1 MITIRPAKPTDARQI
16 AKILMVIFDQMGITE
31 LPPADLE
38 NRVAQSFS
46 SSAFLGDIA
55 ETLVAETNG
64 VVVGVAF
71 SYHADQ
77 EFAVGAH
84 WDEAFTDVSLR
95 LHPGS
100 ETLPG
105 EWYLELLAT
114 AEATRGQGVGAK
126 LLDATKEL
134 AKQRGVEALALNV
147 DLTNPRAE
155 KLYRRQGY
163 QPAGEMM
170 ILGHRYRH
178 LALHLN

>member
-1 MITIRPAKPTDARQI
+1 MLTIRPAKPADAKQI

-31 LPPADLE
+31 LPPTDLE
-38 NRVAQSFS
+38 HRVAQSFTAP
-46 SSAFLGDIA
+46 AFLGDIA

-64 VVVGVAF
+64 IVVGVAF

-77 EFAVGAH
+77 EEAVGAH

-100 ETLPG
+100 ETLPD

-126 LLDATKEL
+126 LLAATKKL
-134 AKQRGVEALALNV
+134 AEERGAETLALNV
-147 DLTNPRAE
+147 DLMNPRAE

-163 QPAGEMM
+163 QSAGEMV

-178 LALHLN
+178 LELKLD